1 MRGGILTGLTDG
13 NNEVPIGVTE
23 DRELKTEDHGDLSIE
38 ERSYLE
44 LKAIRIGLGLLLRKD
59 PDFLM
64 KLATK

>member
-1 MRGGILTGLTDG
+1 
-13 NNEVPIGVTE
+13 VIGVTE